1 MSVAADQQSSS
12 CPGKSAKRV
21 FAQMFRAST
30 TFAATG
36 EDVDGRVKPGH
47 DGNNKRRVRRI
58 IGISLAFVFVAIAA
72 FAAWIVSLG
81 PLPLAQARQ
90 VSTTIVDRNGKLLRA
105 YAMADGRWRLP
116 VDAKTAVD
124 PRYLTLLLAYED
136 RRFYSHPGVDPLAL
150 GRAAIQFA
158 SRGHIVS
165 GGSTITMQLARLL
178 EPRRQ
183 RSVYAKLRQMVRAF
197 EIERQLTKDQILDL
211 YLTLAPYGGNLEGIR
226 AASIAYFG
234 KEPKRLSLAESAL
247 LVALPQSPETRRL
260 DRYPEAARAA
270 RDRVLDRMVEEG
282 RVSKEDALQAKAAAV
297 PGLRK
302 PMPILAPHSADQA
315 IATDKDTEVIR
326 LTLDAGLQKV
336 LEALA
341 RDRALALGP
350 NISIGILAVDNATGE
365 VLARVGSPDYF
376 DERRAGQVDMTRA
389 VRSPG
394 STLKPFIYGLAFE
407 DGFVHP
413 ESLIDDR
420 PIRFGSYAPE
430 NFDMTFQGTVPV
442 RKALQLSL
450 NVPAI
455 ALLDRV
461 GASRLTSRLKQAG
474 VNLVLPKDEAPGLAM
489 GLGGVGVTLQ
499 DLVQLYSGLARLGN
513 TRPLRE
519 MADDPPRDTLRLMD
533 QVAAWQVGN
542 VLMGTP
548 PPENAPHNRIAFK
561 TGTSYGYRDA
571 WSVGFDGRM
580 TIGVWVGRPDG
591 APVAGLVGR
600 TAAAPILFDAFA
612 RTGKLPVPLPK
623 PPKGTLVA
631 SNAKLPLPLRR
642 FRPLGEL
649 VRTGSD
655 QAPHIQFPLNGSRLD
670 VANSSG
676 AEPAAMPVKVAGG
689 VLPMTMLVNGVSVG
703 EIDGRRQRLVDPP
716 GPGFARLTVIDAT
729 GAADTVVIRIQ

>member
-1 MSVAADQQSSS
+1 MSAPGNHVSSS
-12 CPGKSAKRV
+12 CPSLS
-21 FAQMFRAST
+21 RAST
-30 TFAATG
+30 SILACD
-36 EDVDGRVKPGH
+36 EDVDGRDIWREDGASRPLPGH
-47 DGNNKRRVRRI
+47 DSVGKRRAVRVAAI
-58 IGISLAFVFVAIAA
+58 AFAIVSSVSLAIG
-72 FAAWIVSLG
+72 AWVISLG

-90 VSTTIVDRNGKLLRA
+90 ISTTIVDRNGRLLRA

-116 VDAKTAVD
+116 VDAKTGAD
-124 PRYLTLLLAYED
+124 PGYLKLLLAYED
-136 RRFYSHPGVDPLAL
+136 RRFRSHAGVDPLAL
-150 GRAAIQFA
+150 GRAAFQLVT
-158 SRGHIVS
+158 RGHIVS
-165 GGSTITMQLARLL
+165 GGSTITMQLARLM
-178 EPRRQ
+178 EPRRE
-183 RSVYAKLRQMVRAF
+183 RSVYAKLRQMVRAL
-197 EIERQLTKDQILDL
+197 EIERQLNKDQILDL
-211 YLTLAPYGGNLEGIR
+211 YLALAPFGGNLEGVR

-247 LVALPQSPETRRL
+247 LVALPQSPETRRV
-260 DRYPEAARAA
+260 DRYPDVARAA
-270 RDRVLDRMVEEG
+270 RDRILDRMVEDG
-282 RVSKEDALQAKAAAV
+282 RVPEEDAAQAKA
-297 PGLRK
+297 K

-315 IATDKDTEVIR
+315 IATVKDAPVIA
-326 LTLDAGLQKV
+326 LTLDSSLQKV

-341 RDRALALGP
+341 RDRAVALGP
-350 NISIGILAVDNATGE
+350 NISVAIIAVDNESGD
-365 VLARVGSPDYF
+365 VLARIGSPDYF
-376 DERRAGQVDMTRA
+376 DDRRAGQVDMTRA

-461 GASRLTSRLKQAG
+461 GASRLSSRLKQAG
-474 VNLVLPKDEAPGLAM
+474 ANLVLPKDEAPGLAM

-499 DLVQLYSGLARLGN
+499 DLVQLYSGLARLGS

-519 MADDPPRDTLRLMD
+519 IAKDEQRDPLRLMD

-542 VLMGTP
+542 VLIGTP
-548 PPENAPHNRIAFK
+548 PPENAAHNRIAFK

-571 WSVGFDGRM
+571 WSIGFDGRI

-591 APVAGLVGR
+591 APVPGLVGR

-612 RTGKLPVPLPK
+612 RTGKLPAALPK
-623 PPKGTLVA
+623 PPKGALVA

-642 FRPLGEL
+642 FRPVGEL
-649 VRTGSD
+649 VRTGGE
-655 QAPHIQFPLNGSRLD
+655 QAPHIQFPLNGSRID
-670 VANSSG
+670 VAGSG
-676 AEPAAMPVKVAGG
+676 GAQFSAMPVKVAGG